1 MNLFQGSRDYYANE
15 RFASPS
21 LLQDL
26 QWYNQTRLLH
36 ADVAADGEGIAKS
49 EAKARPDGTA
59 AEKAGRRSASRRSR
73 KGRRAGDELLAAR
86 DAADA
91 ADSGEECA
99 GDDRGDGVDRAAA
112 DAVAVEAAA
121 AAAGAGDSE
130 AETESENETRRP
142 VPSIRPPRRSASRA
156 SRTGGSSSRAGGSR
170 AGTRPGPPV
179 ALNVRDDRGWTML
192 HIASHMGN
200 VRMVRGN
207 MVRQPLE
214 EGDVAVRQLLKEG
227 DVAVDEPSLGPKHA
241 ILGVL
246 GESKLSVRQLLE
258 EGDVAVD
265 EPSLGPKYAGATAL
279 HLAAAAGHIAVMDA
293 LLEGGANIE
302 ARTRGAFGWTPLH
315 HAARHNRRRAIRFLL
330 ESGAFLAE
338 DMQDPRFNPPLH
350 YCRSLQ
356 YAYQLQ
362 QSMSMG
368 NGGGEGSSSGG
379 GSELESGSGVEG
391 GVVGEGGEE
400 GEEPVPAVPYAYQLQ
415 QAMSGEGGGEGS
427 SSGDGSEGGSGS
439 GVEGGVVVGM
449 GGEEREVVDQE
460 PAEACHAN
468 HSLSTMAHPV
478 HCGFHI
484 SAMCK
489 WLCRV

>member
-1 MNLFQGSRDYYANE
+1 MVGM
-15 RFASPS
+15 
-21 LLQDL
+21 DL

-200 VRMVRGN
+200 VRM
-207 MVRQPLE
+207 
-214 EGDVAVRQLLKEG
+214 
-227 DVAVDEPSLGPKHA
+227 
-241 ILGVL
+241 
-246 GESKLSVRQLLE
+246 VRQLLE